1 MKRFLP
7 AAFLLLALPFLA
19 EARLKKTQSIYEIKV
34 YSFHTA
40 TQEEQ
45 LDNYFKNALVPALH
59 RLNIKQ
65 VGIFKPLAN
74 DTAAIKKIYTLIP
87 FQSLNAWSENAANIY
102 ADKQYQNDAVL
113 YINAFNKSGA
123 YDRQETILLRAF
135 PGAPYLTVP
144 TLTAAKADRIYE
156 LRSYESSTEKQALN
170 KIKMFNDGDEI
181 GIFKNLGFNA
191 VFYGSVIA
199 GSHMPNLMYL
209 TTHAN
214 MEARAKNWKNFSAD
228 SSWKKLLA
236 VPEYKENVSRI
247 EITFLRAAPYSDY

>member
-1 MKRFLP
+1 M
-7 AAFLLLALPFLA
+7 
-19 EARLKKTQSIYEIKV
+19 
-34 YSFHTA
+34 
-40 TQEEQ
+40 
-45 LDNYFKNALVPALH
+45 PALH

-65 VGIFKPLAN
+65 VGVFKPLAN

-87 FQSLNAWSENAANIY
+87 FQNLHPWSENAAKIY
-102 ADKQYQNDAVL
+102 ADKQYQKDAAL
-113 YINAFNKSGA
+113 YINAPNKSGTF
-123 YDRQETILLRAF
+123 DRQETILLRAF
-135 PGAPYLTVP
+135 PGAPFLTVP

-199 GSHMPNLMYL
+199 GSQMPNLMYM

-214 MEARAKNWKNFSAD
+214 MDARTKNWKNFSGD
-228 SSWKKLLA
+228 PSWKKLLVA
-236 VPEYKENVSRI
+236 PEYQDNVSRN
-247 EITFLRAAPYSDY
+247 EIIFLRAAPYSDY